1 MDNNEKKPLN
11 VYIFVA
17 RGGNDNDEYDRYV
30 MERSSDEQY
39 GGSPEWAS
47 AGQRFQWRFSHKARV
62 LRVKIE
68 KGKIDDC
75 LYPPEIPCQDR
86 IAPDLYTYY
95 AANKANKASLR
106 NRVKAKVE
114 SVFVDN
120 NSGAVMTFLHELK
133 DKEGRSILEDSK
145 ILCRIFIHWGG
156 GESELVLGYER
167 AISEFLPK
175 DSSWRVYSL
184 GTNRNHLFNVDRQKI
199 IIPSQPDVL
208 DELDWKFY
216 NEQKFAGCLTDAP
229 LSKAAASTPE
239 NRTISIRVGEIMA
252 VRERLCEMKNRV
264 LLSNL
269 NENTKLILLSS
280 IMVALNDF
288 KCASDSQNNGEEI
301 QIVINE
307 DTAKLAKKIMNKEV
321 FNG

>member
-1 MDNNEKKPLN
+1 MDNEKVLLK
-11 VYIFVA
+11 VYVFVA
-17 RGGNDNDEYDRYV
+17 RGGDDKDEYGKYV
-30 MERSSDEQY
+30 IERSSDEQY
-39 GGSPEWAS
+39 GGSPES
-47 AGQRFQWRFSHKARV
+47 AIVGQRFQWRFSPKARV

-68 KGKIDDC
+68 KGKIDERLC
-75 LYPPEIPCQDR
+75 PPEIECNDR
-86 IAPDLYTYY
+86 IAPNLYAYY
-95 AANKANKASLR
+95 AGNASLR
-106 NRVKAKVE
+106 SEVKARVE
-114 SVFVDN
+114 EVFVDGD
-120 NSGAVMTFLHELK
+120 SGSVLNFLRGLK
-133 DKEGRSILEDSK
+133 DEEGKCILEHSK

-156 GESELVLGYER
+156 GETEQVLGCER

-175 DSSWRVYSL
+175 DGSWRVYSL

-288 KCASDSQNNGEEI
+288 KCASDSQNNREEI